1 MKKNGLLTFIF
12 ACIPGAGQMYYGYM
26 QRGLSIAMILI
37 LCVMAATVVEPL
49 LFLCLVIWM
58 YSFFDTYDLIRHMA
72 AGEPKEDSLLVLGNY
87 EEIKKMV
94 PQHNRLIG
102 WGLVGFGVWALYET
116 FISTW
121 LYTLLCNLM
130 GNGYAYDIIR
140 GIPNV
145 VIAALLIFA
154 GLKLLGLHPEKK
166 NRDDELPPY
175 PHEYL
180 CLPPWGGGGT
190 AAPDGGQ
197 PYGRCSSA
205 LCRRVGAGH
214 VPPAA
219 DPPPLCPPYTRG
231 PSMPGSYHSI

>member
-87 EEIKKMV
+87 EEIKKLV

-102 WGLVGFGVWALYET
+102 WGLVGFGVWALYD
-116 FISTW
+116 
-121 LYTLLCNLM
+121 LLI
-130 GNGYAYDIIR
+130 GNWVYKILTNVLGYGHAWDIIN
-140 GIPNV
+140 GIPNLV
-145 VIAALLIFA
+145 VGGLLVFA
-154 GLKLLGLHPEKK
+154 GFKLLGLHPEKK

-175 PHEYL
+175 PHE
-180 CLPPWGGGGT
+180 
-190 AAPDGGQ
+190 
-197 PYGRCSSA
+197 
-205 LCRRVGAGH
+205 
-214 VPPAA
+214 
-219 DPPPLCPPYTRG
+219 
-231 PSMPGSYHSI
+231 

>member
-1 MKKNGLLTFIF
+1 MKKNAFLTFIF

-26 QRGLSIAMILI
+26 KRGTSLLVYFCLFIMLGAIISPL
-37 LCVMAATVVEPL
+37 VVGVAVVYM
-49 LFLCLVIWM
+49 F
-58 YSFFDTYDLIRHMA
+58 SFFDTYDLIRHMA
-72 AGEPKEDSLLVLGNY
+72 AGEPKEDSLLVPGNY

-175 PHEYL
+175 PHE
-180 CLPPWGGGGT
+180 
-190 AAPDGGQ
+190 
-197 PYGRCSSA
+197 
-205 LCRRVGAGH
+205 
-214 VPPAA
+214 
-219 DPPPLCPPYTRG
+219 
-231 PSMPGSYHSI
+231 

>member
-1 MKKNGLLTFIF
+1 MKKNAFLTFIF

-26 QRGLSIAMILI
+26 KRGTSLLVYFCLFIMLGAIISPL
-37 LCVMAATVVEPL
+37 VVGVAVVYM
-49 LFLCLVIWM
+49 F
-58 YSFFDTYDLIRHMA
+58 SFFDTYDLIRHMA

-87 EEIKKMV
+87 EEIKKLI

-121 LYTLLCNLM
+121 LYTLLCNLV
-130 GNGYAYDIIR
+130 GNGYAYDIIT

-145 VIAALLIFA
+145 VIAALLIFS

-175 PHEYL
+175 PHE
-180 CLPPWGGGGT
+180 
-190 AAPDGGQ
+190 
-197 PYGRCSSA
+197 
-205 LCRRVGAGH
+205 
-214 VPPAA
+214 
-219 DPPPLCPPYTRG
+219 
-231 PSMPGSYHSI
+231 

>member
-1 MKKNGLLTFIF
+1 MKKNAFLTFIF

-26 QRGLSIAMILI
+26 KRGTSLLVYFCLFIMLGTIISPL
-37 LCVMAATVVEPL
+37 VVGVAVVYM
-49 LFLCLVIWM
+49 F
-58 YSFFDTYDLIRHMA
+58 SFFDTYDLIRHMA

-87 EEIKKMV
+87 GEIKKLV

-116 FISTW
+116 FISNW
-121 LYTLLCNLM
+121 LYTLLCNLV
-130 GNGYAYDIIR
+130 GEGYAYDIIT

-175 PHEYL
+175 PHE
-180 CLPPWGGGGT
+180 
-190 AAPDGGQ
+190 
-197 PYGRCSSA
+197 
-205 LCRRVGAGH
+205 
-214 VPPAA
+214 
-219 DPPPLCPPYTRG
+219 
-231 PSMPGSYHSI
+231 

>member
-102 WGLVGFGVWALYET
+102 WGLVGFGVWALYD
-116 FISTW
+116 
-121 LYTLLCNLM
+121 LLI
-130 GNGYAYDIIR
+130 GNWVYKILTNVLGYGHAWDIIN
-140 GIPNV
+140 GIPNLV
-145 VIAALLIFA
+145 VGGLLVFA
-154 GLKLLGLHPEKK
+154 GFKLLGLHPEKK

-175 PHEYL
+175 PHE
-180 CLPPWGGGGT
+180 
-190 AAPDGGQ
+190 
-197 PYGRCSSA
+197 
-205 LCRRVGAGH
+205 
-214 VPPAA
+214 
-219 DPPPLCPPYTRG
+219 
-231 PSMPGSYHSI
+231 